1 MINEIKRGR
10 GHEIGRVELGYAW
23 KSWREEREREL
34 YNDILIKKRIVD
46 ANKINTQ
53 NIKMCVTCTRS
64 SQREACSSMP
74 SHKKKKD
81 DIKLKN
87 LFTA

>member
-10 GHEIGRVELGYAW
+10 GHGIGRVELGYAW

-46 ANKINTQ
+46 ANKKKHTQ
-53 NIKMCVTCTRS
+53 YQNVCDMHTQLS
-64 SQREACSSMP
+64 EGS
-74 SHKKKKD
+74 
-81 DIKLKN
+81 L
-87 LFTA
+87 